1 MKGGKIWTI
10 RPECDL
16 RVGLDYGCNH
26 ILQPDVGLM
35 LQRYWL
41 VVICTSLWSI
51 LRAVL
56 IGKLN
61 NCKGI
66 HFKEKEIIRWW
77 FYPSELYSQ
86 ITGKIPLIYGSLII
100 FETFIW
106 IVINTY
112 LKKYVMTYDIDS
124 VYRPSVISLGY
135 TLENDELKR
144 FNSTET

>member
-1 MKGGKIWTI
+1 M
-10 RPECDL
+10 
-16 RVGLDYGCNH
+16 
-26 ILQPDVGLM
+26 
-35 LQRYWL
+35 
-41 VVICTSLWSI
+41 
-51 LRAVL
+51 
-56 IGKLN
+56 GKLN

-100 FETFIW
+100 SKTFIY

-124 VYRPSVISLGY
+124 AYRASVISLGY
-135 TLENDELKR
+135 TLENDELKH